1 MKILFLTP
9 PPLDHKPPAERI
21 FGCNYGIYTQP
32 NIFYLY
38 PATILKKA
46 GHDVLCL
53 DFPISGNSPREFKRF
68 CHSQK
73 FDVIVF
79 YTVFLSKNTDII
91 ARNMLQ
97 KANPGTFFLFM
108 ATEPSANPDDFLNE
122 RTIVIRGEPESIIV
136 PVVKALGPGHQG
148 LQGLEQIPGISYVSE
163 GRRIH
168 TSGSP
173 VIEDLDKLPFP
184 DRTLLPKGN
193 YHNPKLSAQPFT
205 TMLASRG
212 CSFQCYYCVPNSL
225 SFAREIEHKRLKKAK
240 PPVRLRSPENIIAE
254 FAQLARAG
262 YKAISFIDDQFV
274 WGAQRTKEICE
285 GIREFGV
292 QWSCLA
298 RADMLQDPE
307 VAMAMGRAGCKYVD
321 IGIESFD
328 QEILDFIGKKCKVEA
343 AYTAVENLKKA
354 GIEPELNILI
364 ASCPLETAETI
375 EKTFQET
382 LKLDVD
388 YVLFSVCTPFPYTAF
403 NAMARKEGWMIKPE
417 YEAIDPIKESFISYP
432 HLTKEQLD
440 KIIRQLY
447 TRFYFRP
454 AYLIKRIRKLK
465 SFPDLINKAR
475 AALSIL
481 R

>member
-1 MKILFLTP
+1 MKVLFLTP
-9 PPLDHKPPAERI
+9 PPLDHKLPAERI

-46 GHDVLCL
+46 GHDVTCL
-53 DFPISGNSPREFKRF
+53 DFPISGKSPEEFNRF
-68 CHSQK
+68 CYSQH
-73 FDVIVF
+73 FDIIVF

-91 ARNMLQ
+91 ARDMLQ
-97 KANPGTFFLFM
+97 KANPKTFFLFM
-108 ATEPSANPDDFLNE
+108 ASEPSANPDDFINE
-122 RTIVIRGEPESIIV
+122 RTIVARGEPESIII
-136 PVVKALGPGHQG
+136 PLVKALQSD
-148 LQGLEQIPGISYVSE
+148 QNLEKIPGISYVSE
-163 GRRIH
+163 GKKFHNSRS
-168 TSGSP
+168 T
-173 VIEDLDKLPFP
+173 VIEDLDKLLFP

-225 SFAREIEHKRLKKAK
+225 SFAREIENKRSKKGK
-240 PPVRLRSPENIIAE
+240 PPVRLRSPENIISE
-254 FAQLARAG
+254 FAELARAG

-274 WGAQRTKEICE
+274 WGAQRTIDICE
-285 GIREFGV
+285 GIGKYGL

-307 VAMAMGRAGCKYVD
+307 VAMAMGRANCRYVD
-321 IGIESFD
+321 IGIESFNQD
-328 QEILDFIGKKCKVEA
+328 ILDFIDKDCKVEA
-343 AYTAVENLKKA
+343 AYRAVENLKKA

-364 ASCPLETAETI
+364 ASCPLETVDTI
-375 EKTFQET
+375 EETFQET

-388 YVLFSVCTPFPYTAF
+388 YVLFSVCTPFPYTGF
-403 NAMARKEGWMIKPE
+403 NAMAKKEGWMVKPE

-447 TRFYFRP
+447 KRFYFRP
-454 AYLIKRIRKLK
+454 SYLFKRTRKLNNFK
-465 SFPDLINKAR
+465 DLINKLK
-475 AALSIL
+475 AALTIL